1 MDKISI
7 KGQNKLNGEVVI
19 SGSKNSALAIIS
31 ATILANGICRI
42 ENVPDISDVRV
53 ILDILV
59 KLGAQVTYETNNI
72 LVINTI
78 NIKSYT
84 VPYDMVKSIRAS
96 YYLIGALLG
105 RFGEAE
111 VELPGGCDFGYRPI
125 DQHIKGFEALG
136 TDIVIEHGLIRAKAE
151 KLIGD
156 KIYFDVVSVGAT
168 VNVMLAAVAAEGVTI
183 LENVAKEPHVVD
195 LANFLNAMGANVR
208 GAGTDII
215 KIKGIGKLQNNVN
228 HTIIP
233 DQIEAGTF
241 MVAAAA
247 TRGDVI
253 VRNIIPKH
261 MESLSAKLAE
271 MNVNIEVGDDYVH
284 VIGNGA
290 MRKANIKTLPY
301 PGFPTDLHPQMAV
314 LLSLCDGAS
323 AITEGIWDLRFQYVE
338 ELNRMGAHI
347 TTEGVT
353 AFIKGPCSFIGTGVN
368 TTDLRAGAALV
379 IAGLVAEGETGV
391 DRVNLIDRGYESFVN
406 KLRNLGANI
415 KRV

>member
-7 KGQNKLNGEVVI
+7 KGQNKLNGEVSI
-19 SGSKNSALAIIS
+19 SGSKNSALAIIT
-31 ATILANGICRI
+31 ATIISNGICRI

-78 NIKSYT
+78 NIESYT

-96 YYLIGALLG
+96 YYLIGALLA
-105 RFGEAE
+105 RFGKAE

-125 DQHIKGFEALG
+125 DQHIKGFESLG
-136 TDIVIEHGLIRAKAE
+136 TDIVIEHGLIKAKSE
-151 KLIGD
+151 KLIGN

-168 VNVMLAAVAAEGVTI
+168 INVMLAAVAAEGVTI

-195 LANFLNAMGANVR
+195 LANFLNAMGANIK
-208 GAGTDII
+208 GAGTDMI
-215 KIKGIGKLQNNVN
+215 KIKGVGKIQNDVN

-241 MVAAAA
+241 MIAAAA
-247 TRGDVI
+247 TKGDVI
-253 VRNIIPKH
+253 VKNIIPKH

-271 MNVNIEVGDDYVH
+271 MNLHIEVGDDYVH
-284 VIGNGA
+284 VIGNGPL
-290 MRKANIKTLPY
+290 RKANIKTLPY

-314 LLSLCDGAS
+314 LLSLCDGSS

-338 ELNRMGAHI
+338 ELNRMGSHI
-347 TTEGVT
+347 TIEGVT
-353 AFIKGPCSFIGTGVN
+353 AFIKGPCVFSGTTVN
-368 TTDLRAGAALV
+368 STDLRAGAALV
-379 IAGLVAEGETGV
+379 IAGLVADGETEV
-391 DRVNLIDRGYESFVN
+391 DRVNLIDRGYEGFVN